1 MLAILLGLLV
11 LGAALWLCWHMGL
24 PLAGS
29 LWRVRRKANRPTS
42 YPSTWRP
49 PTIYDRGAADREVSP
64 LEMVPGT
71 GDPMFDEIVAS
82 DPRLTKLARKTR
94 V

>member
-1 MLAILLGLLV
+1 MGVLIGLLV
-11 LGAALWLCWHMGL
+11 LGVALWLCWRMGL

-29 LWRVRRKANRPTS
+29 LWRAGRKANRPT
-42 YPSTWRP
+42 P
-49 PTIYDRGAADREVSP
+49 PTIYDRGRADREVSP
-64 LEMVPGT
+64 LEMIPGT

>member
-1 MLAILLGLLV
+1 V
-11 LGAALWLCWHMGL
+11 LCAALWLCWYMGV

-29 LWRVRRKANRPTS
+29 LYRLRRKAPKP
-42 YPSTWRP
+42 YRP

-71 GDPMFDEIVAS
+71 GDPMFDELTNPLRAERRFERVMRKA
-82 DPRLTKLARKTR
+82 RL
-94 V
+94 